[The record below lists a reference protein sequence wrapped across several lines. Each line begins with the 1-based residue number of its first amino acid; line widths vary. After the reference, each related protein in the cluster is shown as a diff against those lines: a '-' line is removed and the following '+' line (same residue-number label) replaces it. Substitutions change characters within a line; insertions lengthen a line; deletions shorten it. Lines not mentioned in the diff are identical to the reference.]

1 MSPGCPK
8 SKLPETNFD
17 FYRDSTW
24 ENPTLGKRNPRK
36 SSALRSSQPSGGSGD
51 HGRGLPLSNLR
62 VLVCGGRD
70 YANAD
75 ALHVALDGLHSE
87 RQFGLVIT
95 GGARGADTMAHNW
108 ALSRGIPTPPWDFP
122 HIFHVA
128 VECADSDRS
137 PAR

>member
-1 MSPGCPK
+1 MNSASWNEVSTHPGCDQQQIERRNLRQFELMSPGCPK

-24 ENPTLGKRNPRK
+24 ENPPLGKPNPRK

-51 HGRGLPLSNLR
+51 HGRGLALSNLR

-75 ALHVALDGLHSE
+75 ALLW
-87 RQFGLVIT
+87 RW
-95 GGARGADTMAHNW
+95 MAFI
-108 ALSRGIPTPPWDFP
+108 LS
-122 HIFHVA
+122 VNS
-128 VECADSDRS
+128 V
-137 PAR
+137 